1 MSQLKEL
8 RSPWEPGGGAFLC
21 LSLVLSLSRPQIMS
35 SEKPRRVLL
44 LIFLRTYLNTFVFER
59 EGGGGPL
66 SLLLSQIVCV
76 AKPKR
81 VRLVIF
87 FLQIPLWRYCAL
99 KSPGLPPSRYLS
111 LSLFL
116 SFSLSFSLSLT
127 LSLSL
132 CCSQVVF
139 LEKPRRARLFI
150 LVQIHISTYHVL
162 KNRGGASLS
171 QR

>member
-87 FLQIPLWRYCAL
+87 FY
-99 KSPGLPPSRYLS
+99 KYLS
-111 LSLFL
+111 
-116 SFSLSFSLSLT
+116 
-127 LSLSL
+127 
-132 CCSQVVF
+132 
-139 LEKPRRARLFI
+139 EDI
-150 LVQIHISTYHVL
+150 VL
-162 KNRGGASLS
+162 
-171 QR
+171 